1 METETV
7 LGQVWWGKFAQGRGQ
22 QSEGHAQGAAVVAEQ
37 GLVAALC

>member
-22 QSEGHAQGAAVVAEQ
+22 HSEGQDQGAAVVAEQ